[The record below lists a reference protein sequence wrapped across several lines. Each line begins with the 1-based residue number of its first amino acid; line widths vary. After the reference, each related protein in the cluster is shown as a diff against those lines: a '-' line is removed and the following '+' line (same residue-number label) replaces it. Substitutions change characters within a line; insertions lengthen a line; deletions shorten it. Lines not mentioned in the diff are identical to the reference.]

1 MATEKLEV
9 YKCDHCG
16 NIIEIVRGEGPAI
29 QCCGADM
36 KLMAENA
43 TDAAVE
49 KHVPVIESIDGGFKV
64 TVGSVNHPMQEDHYI
79 EWIELVS
86 GNKVLREYLSPG
98 RLPEATFLIKAGSV
112 AARAYCN
119 LHGLWRS
126 E

>member
-1 MATEKLEV
+1 MATERMEI
-9 YKCDHCG
+9 YKCNHCG
-16 NIIEIVRGEGPAI
+16 NIVEVVRGEGPAM

-36 KLMAENA
+36 ALMGENT
-43 TDAAVE
+43 TDAAME
-49 KHVPVIESIDGGFKV
+49 KHVPVITPVEGGFKV
-64 TVGSVNHPMQEDHYI
+64 TVGSVNHPMVEDHYI

-86 GNKVLREYLSPG
+86 GNKVMREYLAPG
-98 RLPEATFLIKAGSV
+98 QLPEATFLIKAGTV